1 VALTPTMPSRQP
13 SIKAALLM
21 LLLLIGCG
29 FGSAVRAQITKD
41 KVEAAKRA
49 LDLKLYQEATTDALV
64 AQREAEVRKATA
76 EAERAELLA
85 RLPSGTA
92 KALDGATDTRQFGAA
107 GLVKAFDLAQQLAVD
122 VCSVLP
128 ADKKTVIHE
137 VASTQGVIGA
147 RMVSESIGRMTDD
160 MGRQNKQLQL
170 FIDQHAPPGPPLIPG
185 AVVALTVVP
194 ATIKAAA
201 DISSLF
207 KTDVTV
213 AGLGYG
219 EGARAMFVSAL
230 GKMCPNKIVG
240 FGSGYLG
247 ELDLAQHERLL
258 GKVRA
263 LVTLRGDYAGR
274 IAVVEQLAELAKGD
288 AKRKLA
294 AVAAAAGAALKLVD
308 AFVDSLKAGETGE
321 KSPLFNA
328 ARYLAYAGRT
338 GDALVLDFDL
348 RLEGMSIVKDNLFTG
363 QHLRLSGVAFLWY
376 RLYESNGALRSADAM
391 RRITAPVDVDLR
403 GKEADGEFWDRA
415 PVRAGS
421 RL

>member
-1 VALTPTMPSRQP
+1 MALTPAR
-13 SIKAALLM
+13 
-21 LLLLIGCG
+21 LLLLLWICCMGTPLG
-29 FGSAVRAQITKD
+29 A
-41 KVEAAKRA
+41 
-49 LDLKLYQEATTDALV
+49 ATTSSAL
-64 AQREAEVRKATA
+64 E
-76 EAERAELLA
+76 
-85 RLPSGTA
+85 
-92 KALDGATDTRQFGAA
+92 GAVDTRQFGAA
-107 GLVKAFDLAQQLAVD
+107 GLVKAFDLAQQLAID
-122 VCSVLP
+122 LCAALP
-128 ADKKTVIHE
+128 ADQKTVIHE
-137 VASTQGVIGA
+137 VASTQGVVGA
-147 RMVSESIGRMTDD
+147 RMLSESIGRMTDD
-160 MGRQNKQLQL
+160 MSRQNKQLQL

-207 KTDVTV
+207 KTNVTV

-219 EGARAMFVSAL
+219 EGARAMFVTAL

-258 GKVRA
+258 GRVRA

-288 AKRKLA
+288 AKRNLA
-294 AVAAAAGAALKLVD
+294 AVAAAAGAVVKLVD

-328 ARYLAYAGRT
+328 ARYLAYAGRA